1 MGESAKAVETST
13 RILDAAELLFVEH
26 GFDATSMRLITQ
38 AAGVNIAAVNYY
50 FGSKDGLFKAVFER
64 RAEPFARLFLGHLD
78 QLERQYANPSAKQ
91 VVEAFVAAAIEL
103 GQEASLGGLIFV
115 RLLAR
120 TFVEPH
126 PVLKESMPRRYSELT
141 RRYISA
147 LVKSLPHL
155 SEAEVHWR
163 FHFLANAMF
172 NAFAGTNVLRLFMA
186 HPIVNARDPQM
197 VARMLVPFVVAGLDA
212 QAAMPEL
219 VDQNS

>member
-1 MGESAKAVETST
+1 MAESIRAVETST

-64 RAEPFARLFLGHLD
+64 RAEPFVRLFVGHLD
-78 QLERQYANPSAKQ
+78 RLERSVQIPAAGQ
-91 VVEAFVAAAIEL
+91 VVESFVSAACEL
-103 GQEASLGGLIFV
+103 GRDTTLGGLVFV

-141 RRYISA
+141 RRYTDA
-147 LVKSLPHL
+147 LVRALPHL
-155 SEAEVHWR
+155 TEAEVHWR

-186 HPIVNARDPQM
+186 QPIVNARDPQM

-212 QAAMPEL
+212 PAADPAL
-219 VDQNS
+219 NNSNS